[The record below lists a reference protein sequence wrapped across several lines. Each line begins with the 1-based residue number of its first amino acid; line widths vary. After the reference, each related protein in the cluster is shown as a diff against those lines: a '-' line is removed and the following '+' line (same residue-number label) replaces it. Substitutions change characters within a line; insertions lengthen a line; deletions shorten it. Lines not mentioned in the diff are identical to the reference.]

1 MIHPELLFESHTSF
15 LRIRG
20 GSPRFV
26 RQLQRFEFHLL
37 LVYERSFQLR
47 VFVEKFC
54 VVMLEDEGLLVDDG
68 IRGSGLLTRGR
79 FLRLR
84 AFDEGREDWN

>member
-1 MIHPELLFESHTSF
+1 MELLFESHTSF

-20 GSPRFV
+20 GPPGFV

-37 LVYERSFQLR
+37 FVYERSFQLR

-54 VVMLEDEGLLVDDG
+54 VVVLEDEGLLVDDFS
-68 IRGSGLLTRGR
+68 IRGSSGLLTRGR

-84 AFDEGREDWN
+84 AFDERRGDWN